1 MSSQPLRD
9 ELRKILTIVAV
20 LSKNN
25 TNASVK
31 DIGVIQEAKP
41 LPEHAVRNH
50 LYELDSLGLI
60 KYDIK
65 VAGADFRHLSI
76 TTEGIKTIQNQG
88 LR

>member
-9 ELRKILTIVAV
+9 ELKKILTIVGV

-25 TNASVK
+25 IDAIVK
-31 DIGVIQEAKP
+31 DVGVIEEAKP
-41 LPEHAVRNH
+41 LPEHEVRNH
-50 LYELDSLGLI
+50 LSELDSLRLI

-65 VAGADFRHLSI
+65 VAGADFRNLSI
-76 TTEGIKTIQNQG
+76 TKEGIKTLQNQG